1 MLADKALLCKALF
14 DPTSPIASVSLP
26 GELCLRACLDVL
38 EKFFG
43 VLALHDLHKPGH
55 FGRPHDSSVLL
66 DLEAARTHRAILFES
81 TLLSELQPLVFDAH
95 FCKHPVI
102 RISLALSS
110 ADCTQPERAYRRLVG
125 NAVPL
130 IYKLIS
136 SFNRQQLNHKQ
147 KKCHDALAQTHTQ
160 CNALLGSVSVFQE
173 DARYMLSMAFSCL
186 ADFAASISPERHVV
200 IVEDCNMPFVE
211 LQGKPAEQE
220 LRPVLPDLFSQTL
233 NSNGRLLKL
242 LLVGIYAAPLDELSL
257 DSSTASI
264 IPAFN
269 NYFQHH
275 IRYPLTSEQVIASMF
290 GFSSSEVSQ
299 MAEKTGIDSQDALLL
314 DYFGG
319 FDFGYSEART
329 SSTQIVACLAE
340 IKTKDQKY
348 MACSSTFHSS
358 QNRRLRLLKLFVS
371 KPHSAV
377 KATKANH
384 CKNADDLLSNFATDA
399 SANPGNANSSLD
411 QTVPLLV
418 LLGYVTIGN
427 SNALR
432 IPNNAMHDLWEP
444 LHLLATFKM
453 PVSVQQDIKQHQLI
467 GSLYSGE
474 TELPA
479 AEFTSALQQTS
490 AANVSHQVQIEFM
503 CRVLLSKLAAPK
515 YTYDYRRANL
525 EYCHELLAD
534 PQYGKPW
541 PITLLQFGRY
551 IQALTLALCF
561 QQISLAGPEET
572 GTNPGYP
579 AANAQHHLQLNLAV
593 LIGNTAATVVK
604 PS

>member
-377 KATKANH
+377 KAVAGKAPPEM
-384 CKNADDLLSNFATDA
+384 LL
-399 SANPGNANSSLD
+399 L
-411 QTVPLLV
+411 
-418 LLGYVTIGN
+418 
-427 SNALR
+427 
-432 IPNNAMHDLWEP
+432 
-444 LHLLATFKM
+444 
-453 PVSVQQDIKQHQLI
+453 
-467 GSLYSGE
+467 
-474 TELPA
+474 
-479 AEFTSALQQTS
+479 
-490 AANVSHQVQIEFM
+490 
-503 CRVLLSKLAAPK
+503 
-515 YTYDYRRANL
+515 
-525 EYCHELLAD
+525 
-534 PQYGKPW
+534 
-541 PITLLQFGRY
+541 
-551 IQALTLALCF
+551 
-561 QQISLAGPEET
+561 
-572 GTNPGYP
+572 
-579 AANAQHHLQLNLAV
+579 
-593 LIGNTAATVVK
+593 
-604 PS
+604 